1 MFPGH
6 KFISLSSYGKMW
18 KWSIGRIAWEFLLR
32 KGTPLCIKLVCLLDV
47 FFTSHG
53 NRNSYWLGEDMQ
65 NKSPGLKKQK
75 EKVTWQHMSLLKLV
89 NELVSARIFSQNRM
103 WFKQMPVW
111 DILGSASLMSLL
123 HSKVKVEIHRRLTAS
138 LSVASQKAIL
148 TIDKNVLVA
157 I

>member
-1 MFPGH
+1 
-6 KFISLSSYGKMW
+6 
-18 KWSIGRIAWEFLLR
+18 
-32 KGTPLCIKLVCLLDV
+32 
-47 FFTSHG
+47 
-53 NRNSYWLGEDMQ
+53 MQ

-103 WFKQMPVW
+103 WFKQMPVL

-123 HSKVKVEIHRRLTAS
+123 HSKVKVEIHRHLTAS